1 MKTREQIYG
10 QEAAGIL
17 RDVSMYRA
25 LTEMQLLKL
34 YPHKESKIRNLLS
47 YLQKQGRIVQ
57 RGEYYR
63 IPADA
68 EESIDHGLSKAVWV
82 LTDFMEQVEYHS
94 VSEYPAKIIF
104 FADGEVYEII
114 YAEPGKEQLINQMLS
129 TVKEVPPKYIVLIEQ
144 PEQIAEIHI
153 PNTSG
158 YCTEICLPEIEI
170 DGTTV
175 FVLSHKGAIVCADA
189 TVPITAAFSA
199 ADTGTEYVVNNRTAV
214 NANITIFFFTIN
226 KILLVHYWGTT
237 HITHKEAKR
246 DKFFELFSCNTSSNF
261 YQFIRIN
268 GTVYGNEIAIPVTT
282 NIIQISLFEV
292 IACNFILIKWSNFC
306 VFSIEINFG
315 I

>member
-1 MKTREQIYG
+1 MSTFPVTSIGHDVTGAQPFPLFFSRYNFPVVVVVELMGEIY
-10 QEAAGIL
+10 
-17 RDVSMYRA
+17 
-25 LTEMQLLKL
+25 
-34 YPHKESKIRNLLS
+34 
-47 YLQKQGRIVQ
+47 
-57 RGEYYR
+57 
-63 IPADA
+63 
-68 EESIDHGLSKAVWV
+68 
-82 LTDFMEQVEYHS
+82 TD
-94 VSEYPAKIIF
+94 
-104 FADGEVYEII
+104 
-114 YAEPGKEQLINQMLS
+114 
-129 TVKEVPPKYIVLIEQ
+129 
-144 PEQIAEIHI
+144 
-153 PNTSG
+153 
-158 YCTEICLPEIEI
+158 TEICLPEIEI

-189 TVPITAAFSA
+189 TAPITAAFSA

-237 HITHKEAKR
+237 HITHKEEKR

>member
-1 MKTREQIYG
+1 MSTFPVTSIGHDVTDAQPFPLFFSRYNFPVVVVVELMGEIY
-10 QEAAGIL
+10 
-17 RDVSMYRA
+17 
-25 LTEMQLLKL
+25 
-34 YPHKESKIRNLLS
+34 
-47 YLQKQGRIVQ
+47 
-57 RGEYYR
+57 
-63 IPADA
+63 
-68 EESIDHGLSKAVWV
+68 
-82 LTDFMEQVEYHS
+82 TD
-94 VSEYPAKIIF
+94 
-104 FADGEVYEII
+104 
-114 YAEPGKEQLINQMLS
+114 
-129 TVKEVPPKYIVLIEQ
+129 
-144 PEQIAEIHI
+144 
-153 PNTSG
+153 
-158 YCTEICLPEIEI
+158 TEICLPEIEI